1 MNKKKLMVLI
11 AALLAVALL
20 ITLGVVSSINA
31 KEQARLEAERKQLQ
45 EQQKMDAALVAVM
58 PFMEMYDFDDMV
70 CDLVDIPTVGSAY
83 AIFTSEKFGQA
94 SDEDK
99 LAFIAEVEYYTEQIP
114 KNSEIPYLN
123 DIIEH
128 GLDLYVISGEYSY
141 IEWISDGCSEL
152 RRASAE
158 DAYSTS
164 AFSPYSETIFSME
177 TLHSLAV
184 EASLD
189 AMLQEYRDEKNH
201 SSKDG
206 CKRCGEKGVP
216 LTAAGYCK
224 VCVDCYYTDYYIGWD
239 GEVHADLPY

>member
-45 EQQKMDAALVAVM
+45 E
-58 PFMEMYDFDDMV
+58 
-70 CDLVDIPTVGSAY
+70 
-83 AIFTSEKFGQA
+83 
-94 SDEDK
+94 
-99 LAFIAEVEYYTEQIP
+99 
-114 KNSEIPYLN
+114 
-123 DIIEH
+123 H
-128 GLDLYVISGEYSY
+128 
-141 IEWISDGCSEL
+141 
-152 RRASAE
+152 
-158 DAYSTS
+158 
-164 AFSPYSETIFSME
+164 
-177 TLHSLAV
+177 
-184 EASLD
+184 
-189 AMLQEYRDEKNH
+189 RDEKNH
-201 SSKDG
+201 SSKGG